1 MKNKIEKPVSIDD
14 DGGVVMLTL
23 SDGKGHSFKQSLD
36 ISDAAKILELQLLG
50 KGHSLNE
57 YTRYICQ
64 GDLEVRYVGGY
75 SERLMFLWNNGN
87 GGLNTTNIK
96 YPETLVLNE
105 ALKSYC
111 RMLMKSKETLP

>member
-1 MKNKIEKPVSIDD
+1 MENKIEKPVSIDD
-14 DGGVVMLTL
+14 DGGIVMLTL
-23 SDGKGHSFKQSLD
+23 SDGKRHSFKQSLD
-36 ISDAAKILELQLLG
+36 ISDVAKIIELLG
-50 KGHSLNE
+50 KGQSLNE

-75 SERLMFLWNNGN
+75 QLVFLWNDDN
-87 GGLNTTNIK
+87 GGSNTTTIK
-96 YPETLVLNE
+96 YPETIVLNE

>member
-23 SDGKGHSFKQSLD
+23 SDGQGHLFKQSLG
-36 ISDAAKILELQLLG
+36 ISDVAKIIELLG
-50 KGHSLNE
+50 KGNSLNE

-75 SERLMFLWNNGN
+75 NERLIFLWNNDN